1 MESRAC
7 PVCRCTEATPLFDNR
22 MLAIGEFDM
31 SYEVGR
37 CQGCGFHFAH
47 RLPPASQ
54 YGAYYKAASK
64 YDVASSVSALD
75 RLRIEAAV
83 DLMGRWIPKDHR
95 VVDLGCGYGAMLAA
109 MRDAGWQR
117 LQGVDPA
124 PQSALRARENFGL
137 EGIHCG
143 TLDNAHE
150 CVDLQGADLVCLMAV
165 LEHLPHLRTDLEQLV
180 ARLRPGARLLVE
192 VPAIEGFRADGAEPF
207 GEFSIEHIQFFSF
220 ASLRNLLSSIGMQV
234 IAEQAQ
240 DLPLAGTGSAFVL
253 AERTAVPIPAPL
265 APEPQA
271 RFDTYIA
278 DSERI
283 MQGALQRV
291 PAGRFLVYGAGS
303 HSARLLPR
311 LPAEAQARIAGVVDG
326 NANLTGK
333 PFGAWTVQLPATIAD
348 TPELPILVSSF
359 RAQNDI
365 AASLRSKFPNPLVLL
380 Y

>member
-7 PVCRCTEATPLFDNR
+7 PVCRSTEATPLFANR
-22 MLAIGEFDM
+22 MLAIGDFDM

-37 CQGCGFHFAH
+37 CQGCDFHFAH

-83 DLMGRWIPKDHR
+83 ALMGPWIPKDHR

-124 PQSALRARENFGL
+124 PQSALRAREIFGL

-150 CVDLQGADLVCLMAV
+150 CVDLHAADLVCLMAV

-220 ASLRNLLSSIGMQV
+220 ASLRNLLSSLGMQV

-253 AERTAVPIPAPL
+253 AERTAAPAPTAL

-271 RFDTYIA
+271 RFDAYIA

-283 MQGALQRV
+283 MQGALQRI
-291 PAGRFLVYGAGS
+291 PAGRFIVYGAGS

-333 PFGAWTVQLPATIAD
+333 PFGAWTVQPPAWIANAPD
-348 TPELPILVSSF
+348 LPILVSSF

-365 AASLRSKFPNPLVLL
+365 ATSLRAKFPNPLVLL